1 MGNMEG
7 EPVQDIMTPDQ
18 VAAYLQMNK
27 ETVLRLIRRRELAA
41 SRIGRTYRIP
51 RQDLEAFLLTHS
63 TRPQVRQV
71 LFSRVNRIAERNP
84 DMDSDVVL
92 AELEQE
98 DAARQHPAQAD

>member
-1 MGNMEG
+1 MER
-7 EPVQDIMTPDQ
+7 ESVHDILTPDQ
-18 VAAYLQMNK
+18 VASYLQMNK

-71 LFSRVNRIAERNP
+71 LFDRMLALADRNP
-84 DMDSDVVL
+84 GLDSDQVL
-92 AELEQE
+92 EELERAD
-98 DAARQHPAQAD
+98 DARTHQARD